1 MNGAA
6 CVEEECC
13 EFVETDP
20 TGRYGRVYIYIYAF
34 PLLINFCWFFMF
46 QFIVLI
52 PGFEFHVWQYNEILG
67 KGASKTVYA

>member
-6 CVEEECC
+6 CVEAEGF
-13 EFVETDP
+13 EFAEVDP
-20 TGRYGRVYIYIYAF
+20 TGRYGRVHIQPFLYSK
-34 PLLINFCWFFMF
+34 FCMFFMF
-46 QFIVLI
+46 RFFVLI